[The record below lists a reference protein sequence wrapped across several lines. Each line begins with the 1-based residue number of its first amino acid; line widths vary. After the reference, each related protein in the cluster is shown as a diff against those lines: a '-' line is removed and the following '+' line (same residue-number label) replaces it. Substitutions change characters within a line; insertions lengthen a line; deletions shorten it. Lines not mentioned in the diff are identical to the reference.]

1 MRIGV
6 IGTGVIA
13 TALVRGLAGQ
23 GHEITVSQRSA
34 ANSAMLAREIPE
46 VSVADNQAVLDECEV
61 VFLGLVAEA
70 AAQILGALRFRPD
83 QQVISLMAGATLA
96 QAAPMVAPAR
106 ALALMLPYPGIAEGG
121 SPILALGETGL
132 IETLFA
138 PRNRVFRLKDEAE
151 LAAYLCA
158 QAVLSPVAQLV
169 DDAADWLGGRVDDP
183 AQGEA
188 FLRALVAAN
197 LSAGS
202 AKALV
207 AALNTEG
214 GYNQRLRTHMEAA
227 GTRAAL
233 RQGLERLARG
243 PTDTKSA

>member
-23 GHEITVSQRSA
+23 GHVITLSQRSA

-46 VSVADNQAVLDECEV
+46 VSVAENQAVLDASDV
-61 VFLGLVAEA
+61 VFLGLMAEVAP
-70 AAQILGALRFRPD
+70 QVLGALRFRAD

-96 QAAPMVAPAR
+96 QTAPMVSPAR
-106 ALALMLPYPGIAEGG
+106 AVALMLPYPGIAEGG
-121 SPILALGETGL
+121 SPVLALGETGL

-138 PRNRVFRLKDEAE
+138 PHNPIFRLKDQAE

-158 QAVLSPVAQLV
+158 QAVLSPVAQMV
-169 DDAADWLGGRVDDP
+169 ADASDWLGRRIDDP

-197 LSAGS
+197 LSAGA

-214 GYNQRLRTHMEAA
+214 GYNQRLRAHLDQA
-227 GTRAAL
+227 GIGTAL
-233 RQGLERLARG
+233 AQGLNRLERAE
-243 PTDTKSA
+243 